1 MFVVLKSSDPV
12 LVICLSFSSGLCCLW
27 KLSGVTAARISPHAT
42 FYIKTSLS
50 CFLLSA
56 RARAGARGNVFCNV
70 LACEENMAASLRAF
84 RAEYSLWRC
93 DWSKLRLLTLPAGWK
108 KSQRDTFCIVPRNT
122 SLVLSSTLKFVIIL
136 GSRSNMEA
144 VSIPSQ

>member
-12 LVICLSFSSGLCCLW
+12 LVICLSFSSGPR
-27 KLSGVTAARISPHAT
+27 KLSGGTAAGISPLAT

-56 RARAGARGNVFCNV
+56 GARARANVFCNV

-84 RAEYSLWRC
+84 RAEYSL
-93 DWSKLRLLTLPAGWK
+93 
-108 KSQRDTFCIVPRNT
+108 
-122 SLVLSSTLKFVIIL
+122 
-136 GSRSNMEA
+136 
-144 VSIPSQ
+144 